1 MRYRTLDTDRD
12 MTFGSQQA
20 DFLRDVPESPAQAV
34 GTRLRLLSGEWFLDL
49 AEGVPYQISAL
60 GTGKVD
66 TIEPMIRDAV
76 LNTQGVMAI
85 TAYDAQFD
93 PDARTYT
100 VALTI
105 DTIYGAA
112 TINEVL

>member
-1 MRYRTLDTDRD
+1 

-34 GTRLRLLSGEWFLDL
+34 GTRLRLFSGEWFLDIE
-49 AEGVPYQISAL
+49 AGVPYQISAL
-60 GTGKVD
+60 GTGKAD

-76 LNTQGVMAI
+76 LNTQGVTAI
-85 TAYDAQFD
+85 TSYSAQYD
-93 PDARTYT
+93 PEARTYT
-100 VALTI
+100 AALAI